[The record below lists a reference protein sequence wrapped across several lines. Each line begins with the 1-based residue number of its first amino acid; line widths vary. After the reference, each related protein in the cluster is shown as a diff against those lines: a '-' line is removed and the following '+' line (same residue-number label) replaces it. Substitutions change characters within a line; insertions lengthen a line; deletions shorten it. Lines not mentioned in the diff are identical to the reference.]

1 MGIKKMLLILIGSL
15 SLALGIIG
23 IFLPVLP
30 TTPFLLLAMACYLK
44 SSKKLY
50 YFILTNKYLG
60 PYVKDYIEGNG
71 IPLKV
76 KWKAILLIWLTIGFS
91 IIFVI
96 DSLLLRIM
104 LFVIASLVSVYIGTR
119 KTAEIK

>member
-1 MGIKKMLLILIGSL
+1 MLLILIGSL